1 MDEDLKEMLPTM
13 ALYAVVIF
21 GSLATGLTILNEHY
35 RQKRIEEEK
44 LINAYITTNNCKLTG
59 IEIDRR
65 VMTGHKRNSVIIPS
79 TNTYICNNG
88 VTFVHNEY

>member
-21 GSLATGLTILNEHY
+21 GSLAIGLTILNEHY
-35 RQKRIEEEK
+35 RQKRIEEAK

-79 TNTYICNNG
+79 IKTYACNNG
-88 VTFVHNEY
+88 ITFVHNEY